1 MLPET
6 ASQTA
11 GPYVHIGL
19 LPRQAGFDVF
29 ANNIGTQPLF
39 GGGLHV
45 TGRILDGTGA
55 LVRDALVEAW
65 QADAAGEYG
74 QGRGWARLGS
84 DFDTGLWTLDTVKPG
99 AVMGRAGHG
108 RMAPHINLWIVA
120 RGINTGLATRLYFA
134 DEEAANAADPV
145 LRMIEPHRRAT
156 LIAARTA
163 AGYHLDIRLQ
173 GEGET
178 VFLDI

>member
-19 LPRQAGFDVF
+19 LPRQAGFDIF
-29 ANNIGTQPLF
+29 ANNIGTAPLF
-39 GGGLHV
+39 GGGLVV
-45 TGRILDGTGA
+45 TGRIFDGTGA

-65 QADAAGEYG
+65 QAGAAGEYG
-74 QGRGWARLGS
+74 QGWARLGT
-84 DFDTGLWTLDTVKPG
+84 DFDTGIWTLRTEKPG
-99 AVMGRAGHG
+99 AVIGRSGHG
-108 RMAPHINLWIVA
+108 MMAPHINLWIVA

-134 DEEAANAADPV
+134 DEDAANAADPV
-145 LRMIEPHRRAT
+145 LRMIEPSRRGT
-156 LIAARTA
+156 LIAARTEV
-163 AGYHLDIRLQ
+163 GYNFDIRLQ

-178 VFLDI
+178 VFLDL